1 MERQRLHKPLARQ
14 NAPHPQR
21 QEANVQALI
30 AGPST
35 PGAALLL
42 LAAGIASGLAGSI
55 AGLASLFSYPALLAA
70 GLPPVAA
77 NVTNTVA
84 LFSNTVGSAA
94 GSREELRGQR
104 TRLVPLAITAAL
116 GGAIGAALLL
126 STPSKTFELVVPW
139 LIALGSVLI
148 LAREPLRRLTARLS
162 PGQESLPKLP
172 LTCAVLLVGLYGGYF
187 GAAAGVLMLAVL
199 SLSAAE
205 PLRVTNA
212 VKNIATGAAN
222 VTAAVA
228 YAFLAPVD
236 WSAALTLG
244 LGCFVGAWM
253 GPAVV
258 RRLPEAPLRI
268 AIALAGLG
276 LAWSL
281 WREATAS

>member
-1 MERQRLHKPLARQ
+1 M
-14 NAPHPQR
+14 
-21 QEANVQALI
+21 QALI
-30 AGPST
+30 AGIDSGRVP
-35 PGAALLL
+35 LL

-84 LFSNTVGSAA
+84 LFSNTVGSAV

-104 TRLVPLAITAAL
+104 ARLVRLAVTAAL

-126 STPSKTFELVVPW
+126 GTPSSTFELVVPW
-139 LIALGSVLI
+139 LVALGSVLI
-148 LAREPLRRLTARLS
+148 LIREPLRRLTARLS
-162 PGQESLPKLP
+162 TDPASSVPGLPVA
-172 LTCAVLLVGLYGGYF
+172 CAVLLVGLYGGYF

-199 SLSAAE
+199 SLSATE
-205 PLRVTNA
+205 PLPVTNA
-212 VKNIATGAAN
+212 GKNIATGAAN

-244 LGCFVGAWM
+244 VGCFVGAWM

-268 AIALAGLG
+268 AIALAGFG
-276 LAWSL
+276 LAWTL
-281 WREATAS
+281 WRDATAS

>member
-1 MERQRLHKPLARQ
+1 MDVGAVVLLTG
-14 NAPHPQR
+14 
-21 QEANVQALI
+21 
-30 AGPST
+30 AGV
-35 PGAALLL
+35 
-42 LAAGIASGLAGSI
+42 ASGLAGSI

-84 LFSNTVGSAA
+84 LFSNTVGTAV

-104 TRLVPLAITAAL
+104 HRLMRLAPLAAV
-116 GGAIGAALLL
+116 GGSAGAALLL
-126 STPSKTFELVVPW
+126 GTPSSTFERVVPW

-148 LAREPLRRLTARLS
+148 LAREPLRRLTAKR
-162 PGQESLPKLP
+162 PPRGDGPRTKLP
-172 LTCAVLLVGLYGGYF
+172 LAGAVLAVGLYGGYF

-199 SLSAAE
+199 SLSASE
-205 PLRVTNA
+205 PLPVTNA

-236 WSAALTLG
+236 WTAATALG
-244 LGCFVGAWM
+244 LGCLVGSRI
-253 GPAVV
+253 GPVIV
-258 RRLPEAPLRI
+258 RRLPETPLRI

-276 LAWSL
+276 LAFSL
-281 WREATAS
+281 WRRASGR

>member
-1 MERQRLHKPLARQ
+1 MERQRLACQ
-14 NAPHPQR
+14 NATAPR
-21 QEANVQALI
+21 EDQEGNVQALI
-30 AGPST
+30 AGQPT
-35 PGAALLL
+35 PTAALL

-84 LFSNTVGSAA
+84 LFSNTVGSAV
-94 GSREELRGQR
+94 GSREELRGRR

-126 STPSKTFELVVPW
+126 GTPSSTFELVVPW
-139 LIALGSVLI
+139 LIALGSILI
-148 LAREPLRRLTARLS
+148 LAREPLRRLTARLN
-162 PGQESLPKLP
+162 PGRDSLPKLP
-172 LTCAVLLVGLYGGYF
+172 LACAVLLVGLYGGYF

-199 SLSAAE
+199 SLSGTE

-281 WREATAS
+281 WREATAT

>member
-1 MERQRLHKPLARQ
+1 MKE
-14 NAPHPQR
+14 
-21 QEANVQALI
+21 LI
-30 AGPST
+30 AGQS
-35 PGAALLL
+35 GLDAALLL
-42 LAAGIASGLAGSI
+42 LAAGVASGLAGSV

-84 LFSNTVGSAA
+84 LFTNTVGSAA
-94 GSREELRGQR
+94 GSRAELRGQR
-104 TRLVPLAITAAL
+104 GRLVRLAVTAAL
-116 GGAIGAALLL
+116 GGAMGAALLL
-126 STPSKTFELVVPW
+126 GTPSSAFELVVPW

-148 LAREPLRRLTARLS
+148 LAREPLRRLTAKLN
-162 PGQESLPKLP
+162 PGSDSVPRIP
-172 LTCAVLLVGLYGGYF
+172 LACAVLLVGLYGGYF

-205 PLRVTNA
+205 PLPVTNA

-236 WSAALTLG
+236 WSAAAALG

-258 RRLPEAPLRI
+258 RRLPETPLRV

-281 WREATAS
+281 WRNATG

>member
-1 MERQRLHKPLARQ
+1 MTE
-14 NAPHPQR
+14 
-21 QEANVQALI
+21 LI
-30 AGPST
+30 TGLSGPSST
-35 PGAALLL
+35 LLL
-42 LAAGIASGLAGSI
+42 LVAGVAAGLAGSI

-70 GLPPVAA
+70 GLPPIAA

-84 LFSNTVGSAA
+84 LFTNTVGTAA
-94 GSREELRGQR
+94 GSRAELRGQR
-104 TRLVPLAITAAL
+104 GRLIRLACIAAL

-126 STPSKTFELVVPW
+126 GTPSSTFERVVPW

-148 LAREPLRRLTARLS
+148 LAREPLRRLIARRT
-162 PGQESLPKLP
+162 PGPAAMTGP
-172 LTCAVLLVGLYGGYF
+172 PMACAVLLVGLYGGYF
-187 GAAAGVLMLAVL
+187 GAAAGVLMLSVL
-199 SLSAAE
+199 SLSAVE

-212 VKNIATGAAN
+212 VKNIVTGAAN

-236 WSAALTLG
+236 WSAAVALG
-244 LGCFVGAWM
+244 LGCFVGAWI

-258 RRLPEAPLRI
+258 RRLPETPLRI

-281 WREATAS
+281 WRDAATS

>member
-1 MERQRLHKPLARQ
+1 MAELITA
-14 NAPHPQR
+14 HPG
-21 QEANVQALI
+21 L
-30 AGPST
+30 GS
-35 PGAALLL
+35 ALLL
-42 LAAGIASGLAGSI
+42 LAAGVASGLAGSI

-84 LFSNTVGSAA
+84 LFSNTVGTAA
-94 GSREELRGQR
+94 GSRAELRGQR
-104 TRLVPLAITAAL
+104 RRLVRLASLAAL

-126 STPSKTFELVVPW
+126 GTPSSAFELAVPW

-148 LAREPLRRLTARLS
+148 LAREPLRRLIARHS
-162 PGQESLPKLP
+162 PDPAAVPRLPVA
-172 LTCAVLLVGLYGGYF
+172 CAVLLVGLYGGYF

-205 PLRVTNA
+205 PLPVTNA

-236 WSAALTLG
+236 WGAALALG
-244 LGCFVGAWM
+244 LGCLVGAWI

-258 RRLPEAPLRI
+258 RRVPETPLRV
-268 AIALAGLG
+268 AVALAGLA

-281 WREATAS
+281 WRDATAS

>member
-1 MERQRLHKPLARQ
+1 M
-14 NAPHPQR
+14 
-21 QEANVQALI
+21 
-30 AGPST
+30 GPDSV
-35 PGAALLL
+35 LL
-42 LAAGIASGLAGSI
+42 LAVAGIASGLAGSI

-84 LFSNTVGSAA
+84 LFANTAGTAA

-104 TRLVPLAITAAL
+104 GRLLHLSILAAA
-116 GGAIGAALLL
+116 GGCVGAALLL
-126 STPSKTFELVVPW
+126 GTPASAFSRVVPW

-148 LAREPLRRLTARLS
+148 LVREPLRRLAERHTMLTDGGPRVNT
-162 PGQESLPKLP
+162 P
-172 LTCAVLLVGLYGGYF
+172 LAGAVLLVGLYGGYF

-199 SLSAAE
+199 SLSGSE

-236 WSAALTLG
+236 WAAAAALG
-244 LGCFVGAWM
+244 LGCLLGSRVG
-253 GPAVV
+253 PVVV
-258 RRLPEAPLRI
+258 RRLPERPLRI
-268 AIALAGLG
+268 TIALAGLA
-276 LAWSL
+276 LAVSL
-281 WREATAS
+281 WRQGS

>member
-1 MERQRLHKPLARQ
+1 MRE
-14 NAPHPQR
+14 
-21 QEANVQALI
+21 LI
-30 AGPST
+30 AGQSGT
-35 PGAALLL
+35 GSVLLL
-42 LAAGIASGLAGSI
+42 LAAGVASGLAGSI

-84 LFSNTVGSAA
+84 LFSNTVGTAA
-94 GSREELRGQR
+94 GSRAELRGQR
-104 TRLVPLAITAAL
+104 GRLVRLAITAAL

-126 STPSKTFELVVPW
+126 STPSSTFERVVPW

-148 LAREPLRRLTARLS
+148 LAREPLRRLTTQRDPDSASAPRL
-162 PGQESLPKLP
+162 PVA
-172 LTCAVLLVGLYGGYF
+172 CAVLLVGLYGGYF

-199 SLSAAE
+199 SLSATE
-205 PLRVTNA
+205 PLPVTNA

-222 VTAAVA
+222 VTAALA

-236 WSAALTLG
+236 WGAAATLG
-244 LGCFVGAWM
+244 VGCFLGAWM

-258 RRLPEAPLRI
+258 RRLPEAPLRV

-281 WREATAS
+281 WRDATTS